1 MDLEKI
7 SALFEKRFEKIEKD
21 FKEQVNSLR
30 EDNVKLREEVV
41 RQSEVIVK
49 QNEAITRLDKLKE
62 QVTQVTYPQEEVM
75 KQNAFSNP
83 LKSSIS
89 TITRDYWSFPI
100 DRVHVSTLTE
110 VSFLRDYVVPRR
122 PVILLGGIDHWN
134 ALQSWSHQESG
145 MSRMISLCNKDATTS
160 IQCTPDG
167 YGDCVRNKIFI
178 KPLDRRIRFQDAL
191 ERIYSS
197 RIHIHNQDKDK
208 QITCEKVYLS
218 GQDDNLRKDL
228 PELLQDLGKNASVCI
243 ATSALGGETD
253 VEAINLWIGTYGSV
267 SSVHKDNY
275 DNLMSVISGCKRFLL
290 LPPSDLLFL
299 HEEEFHQATYNHND
313 NDCKG
318 NKKKDQSCWSIKHE
332 IENGTIPWIPI
343 DLEKIDLE
351 LYPNAAYLSPMTIDI
366 LAGETLFLPALWY
379 HQVSHPLQDKVTI
392 AVNSWRDFN
401 MMSASYTTHEILS
414 KIREN
419 KGLDKR

>member
-7 SALFEKRFEKIEKD
+7 SALFEERLEKIEKE
-21 FKEQVNSLR
+21 FKEQVNSLK

-41 RQSEVIVK
+41 K
-49 QNEAITRLDKLKE
+49 QNEVISRLDKFKE

-75 KQNAFSNP
+75 KQNAFFNP
-83 LKSSIS
+83 CKSSIS
-89 TITRDYWSFPI
+89 SITRDYWSFPI

-134 ALQSWSHQESG
+134 ALKTWSHPESG
-145 MSRMISLCNKDATTS
+145 MSRMISLCNKDAATS

-178 KPLDRRIRFQDAL
+178 KPLDRHIRFQDAL

-197 RIHIHNQDKDK
+197 RLHIHTIDKDK
-208 QITCEKVYLS
+208 QTTCGKVYLS

-243 ATSALGGETD
+243 ATSALGGEAD

-275 DNLMSVISGCKRFLL
+275 DNLMSVITGCKRFLL

-299 HEEEFHQATYNHND
+299 YEEEFHQARYSHND
-313 NDCKG
+313 SDCKG
-318 NKKKDQSCWSIKHE
+318 NKKEDQSCWSINNE
-332 IENGTIPWIPI
+332 IENGTVPWIPI

-351 LYPNAAYLSPMTIDI
+351 LYPNAAYLSPLTID
-366 LAGETLFLPALWY
+366 LVAGETLFLPALWY
-379 HQVSHPLQDKVTI
+379 HQVSHPLVDKVTI

-414 KIREN
+414 KIRDTLI
-419 KGLDKR
+419 KS